1 MNKHESFNELNKA
14 TRGHMLD
21 SYKNADEIIKG
32 GEGSRGGKV
41 IGHTQ
46 SGKPVYKTHTS
57 ETHQDFTSKDYQ
69 DASTLHLIEQ
79 GKAYDRK
86 DFTSQQHHMKQD
98 MLHSSF
104 AKQARG
110 VERIEKELKEEQDK
124 AAEKEKNKAIG
135 ATKSGK
141 AIHNN
146 FDHEDHKDFTAE
158 DHAEAS
164 DTHDQLAGK
173 HAEDVIASKDHTER
187 SEHADK
193 VKFHLEQSHKHF
205 QKKKELEDS
214 KEDKKLEAVRPSY
227 NQANHYYEGK
237 SSNGNHRVS
246 IKVKDEFK
254 SQYHP
259 SLHAEHHSE
268 YTGEE
273 MDEMYGNSW
282 HKHKK

>member
-41 IGHTQ
+41 IGHTK
-46 SGKPVYKTHTS
+46 SGKPVYSH
-57 ETHQDFTSKDYQ
+57 KDAGHESY
-69 DASTLHLIEQ
+69 
-79 GKAYDRK
+79 K
-86 DFTSQQHHMKQD
+86 DFSIADHLDAASLHEKQRD
-98 MLHSSF
+98 QKKLHSVEES
-104 AKQARG
+104 AHWVRQTSHEEVAGQKEQARLDK
-110 VERIEKELKEEQDK
+110 IEGD
-124 AAEKEKNKAIG
+124 KAIG

-173 HAEDVIASKDHTER
+173 HAEDVITSKDHTER